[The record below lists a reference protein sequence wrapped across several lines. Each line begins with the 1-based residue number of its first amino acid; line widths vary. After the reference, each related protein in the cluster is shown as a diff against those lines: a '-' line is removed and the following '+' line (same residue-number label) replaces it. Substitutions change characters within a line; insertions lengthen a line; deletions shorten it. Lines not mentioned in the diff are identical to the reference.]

1 MDGSTLSLNIHTD
14 GTGIPYPTPGYITF
28 ICTYYITVKQYS
40 TILTHSSM
48 PQPVTS

>member
-14 GTGIPYPTPGYITF
+14 GTGFPYPTPGYITF
-28 ICTYYITVKQYS
+28 ICTYYGKQYS
-40 TILTHSSM
+40 TILTNSSM